1 MKEIEILV
9 ELYDNIED
17 VKEKFKQFNYEGLK
31 RTIDEYYY
39 DPKRDDLKPDKDN
52 QLSHCL
58 RLRTKNN
65 DYSITY
71 KDDVFDNGK
80 WLYSNEYETKIENID
95 MLREIFNKLG
105 LVKFI
110 EIDNEK
116 ETYTYNDYE
125 IVIENVK
132 DLGLFMEVEYCTN
145 DNIDIKQVKN
155 QIQDFIDGLDLK
167 VSKEYLSPW
176 SSITSC
182 KSATIV
188 ESSSFICIAK

>member
-58 RLRTKNN
+58 RLRTKNK

-71 KDDVFDNGK
+71 KDDVFYNGK
-80 WLYSNEYETKIENID
+80 CLY
-95 MLREIFNKLG
+95 
-105 LVKFI
+105 
-110 EIDNEK
+110 
-116 ETYTYNDYE
+116 
-125 IVIENVK
+125 
-132 DLGLFMEVEYCTN
+132 
-145 DNIDIKQVKN
+145 
-155 QIQDFIDGLDLK
+155 
-167 VSKEYLSPW
+167 
-176 SSITSC
+176 
-182 KSATIV
+182 
-188 ESSSFICIAK
+188 

>member
-145 DNIDIKQVKN
+145 DNVDIKQIKN
-155 QIQDFIDGLDLK
+155 QIQDFIDSLDLK
-167 VSKEYLSPW
+167 VSEELNMGKPEMYMRKHN
-176 SSITSC
+176 I
-182 KSATIV
+182 KID
-188 ESSSFICIAK
+188 